1 MQVIGF
7 AGWSGAGKTTLIEQL
22 IPRLVAAGRRVSLL
36 KHAHH
41 DFDLDTPGK
50 DSWRHRAA
58 GASEVLVASSRR
70 WALLRELRGEPEPA
84 LEAHLARLAGAD
96 LVLVEGWKAAAIPKI
111 EVHRPALGLPL
122 LHPADPHI
130 VALATDA
137 PTHASLPRL
146 PLDRPDLIADF
157 ILALRA
163 PAAHAPDA
171 TPS

>member
-7 AGWSGAGKTTLIEQL
+7 AAWSGAGKTTLIERL
-22 IPRLVAAGRRVSLL
+22 IPRLVAAGRRVSVL

-58 GASEVLVASSRR
+58 GASEVLVASGRR
-70 WALLRELRGEPEPA
+70 WALMRELAGQAEPS
-84 LEAHLARLAGAD
+84 LEEHLARLADAD
-96 LVLVEGWKAAAIPKI
+96 LVLVEGWKGAAIPKI

-137 PTHASLPRL
+137 PVPTALPRL
-146 PLDRPDLIADF
+146 PLERPDLIADF